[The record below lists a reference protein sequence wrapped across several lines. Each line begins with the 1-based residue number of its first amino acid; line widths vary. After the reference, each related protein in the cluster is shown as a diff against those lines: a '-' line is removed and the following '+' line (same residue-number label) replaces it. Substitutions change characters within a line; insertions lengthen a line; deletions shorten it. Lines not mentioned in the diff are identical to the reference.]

1 MLNIAE
7 IIQEHSKVIAQLEK
21 QIPTIDQIAA
31 VMTTAVRNNGT
42 IFWIG
47 NGGSAADAQHLA
59 AELIG
64 RFKRERQALPSLA
77 LTTDS
82 SVLTALSNDYDY
94 SIVFS
99 RQLDALCKPGDVVVG
114 LSTSGNSENVNKGLD
129 AAKARHAI
137 TIALTG
143 KDGGKIINHADYS
156 LIVPSDDTARIQE
169 AHILIGHILCDCIE
183 QCLI

>member
-7 IIQEHSKVIAQLEK
+7 IIQEHNKVIAQLERL
-21 QIPTIDQIAA
+21 IPTIDQIAA

-42 IFWIG
+42 IFWLG
-47 NGGSAADAQHLA
+47 NGGSAADAQHMA

-82 SVLTALSNDYDY
+82 SVLTSLTNDYDY

-99 RQLDALCKPGDVVVG
+99 RQLAALCRPGDIVVG
-114 LSTSGNSENVNKGLD
+114 LSTSGNSENVNKGLET
-129 AAKARHAI
+129 AKAKHAV

-143 KDGGKIINHADYS
+143 KTGGEMLNYADYS

-183 QCLI
+183 QCFV